1 MTDRDWGAD
10 TLARFR
16 YQAEVTL
23 PYCLSV
29 LSPHSDIQAV
39 IPEHLEDI
47 ALRTNTGCRFI
58 QVKTRNP
65 ERGLWTASD
74 LFLKNGGALRSLYRT
89 YLLTANENHSL
100 ELVLEGAVKPNDPIQ
115 ALYPDHARAPLVP
128 MVVNHLRATHGS
140 AEDFLRRVTLN
151 DSMHHRSAIHATN
164 ARLLHDLATSL
175 TRPALEALHASLL
188 AEIEKAMRC
197 ESLGPLWPRSVLH
210 PLDRPTTSADRI
222 RRKTLDSAR
231 LAPIAPPIS
240 GVTRPLL
247 RRFVE
252 PAGRVPS
259 PLVQKLLLG
268 GAPPTIVDLARNLQA
283 NARHQRFERASLS
296 LEDQNDVLADLQE
309 RILTHAQT
317 VAALRESSDRP
328 AAAIWHDLLGG
339 FHANAAHIDRHN
351 VVHADPM
358 LLMGE
363 ACILSDD
370 CLFDWGRASDAH
382 R

>member
-1 MTDRDWGAD
+1 MTDHDWGTD
-10 TLARFR
+10 TLTRFR

-29 LSPHSDIQAV
+29 ISPHSDIHAV

-47 ALRTNTGCRFI
+47 ALRTASGWRFI

-74 LFLKNGGALRSLYRT
+74 LLAKKGGALRSLYRT
-89 YLLTANENHSL
+89 YLLTKTENHSL
-100 ELVLEGAVKPNDPIQ
+100 ELLLEGAVKPSDPIE
-115 ALYPDHARAPLVP
+115 ALYPDHDRAHLVP
-128 MVVNHLRATHGS
+128 MVMNHLRATQGS

-164 ARLLHDLATSL
+164 ARLLHDLAPSL
-175 TRPALEALHASLL
+175 TRPELEALHASLL
-188 AEIEKAMRC
+188 AEIDKAMRC
-197 ESLGPLWPRSVLH
+197 EPLGPLWPRSVLH
-210 PLDRPTTSADRI
+210 PRERPTTTADRL
-222 RRKTLDSAR
+222 RLKTLDAERLSA
-231 LAPIAPPIS
+231 IAPPIT
-240 GVTRPLL
+240 GATRPLL

-252 PAGRVPS
+252 PRSRVPS
-259 PLVQKLLLG
+259 PLAQKLLLG
-268 GAPPTIVDLARNLQA
+268 GAPPTIVELARNLQA

-296 LEDQNDVLADLQE
+296 LKSHNDVLADLQE
-309 RILTHAQT
+309 RILIHAQT
-317 VAALRESSDRP
+317 ATAVRDSSNRP
-328 AAAIWHDLLGG
+328 ATGIWHDLLDR
-339 FHANAAHIDRHN
+339 FHTNAAHIDRHN
-351 VVHADPM
+351 LVHADPM

-370 CLFDWGRASDAH
+370 CLFDWGTASDAD